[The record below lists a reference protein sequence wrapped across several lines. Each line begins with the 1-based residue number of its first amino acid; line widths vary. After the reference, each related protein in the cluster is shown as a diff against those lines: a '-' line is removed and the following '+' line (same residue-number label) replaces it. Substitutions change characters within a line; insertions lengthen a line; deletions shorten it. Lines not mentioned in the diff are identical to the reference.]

1 MKKEAADQKRIAEEE
16 KIKAS
21 MEQAKRQ
28 EDEKNLE
35 KYVVGL
41 LSIHLFI
48 LGYLPKFGLFSELL
62 SIRFLRKKL
71 YIKFF
76 FPCSSIV
83 YLPFKLF

>member
-41 LSIHLFI
+41 LFIHLFWDI
-48 LGYLPKFGLFSELL
+48 YKNLV
-62 SIRFLRKKL
+62 
-71 YIKFF
+71 
-76 FPCSSIV
+76 SSV
-83 YLPFKLF
+83 NCYQ